1 MGSVI
6 KTNDLTKVYGKAE
19 VLSKLNLTL
28 EEGQVLGYLGPNGAG
43 KTTTIKLLLGLIRPS
58 SGSATIFNHD
68 CQTEKLEVHS
78 NLAYVPSEPAYW
90 PNLTGKETLYMLS
103 KLRAGYDNKYEKLL
117 IKQLNF
123 NPNKKIRQYSRGNKQ
138 KIGLISAFSTRA
150 KLLILD
156 EPSAGLDP
164 LMDQVFRQNIVEAK
178 KNGQT
183 IFLSSHLLEEV
194 ESLCDQ
200 IAILKDGKLV
210 ESGSLAQLKH
220 LAAVTV
226 EATFES
232 KVPDIKKIKGITN
245 VKIDGNKL
253 TCQINGSVNELMTAL
268 VKSSPKQLYSR
279 PASLEDLFLSV
290 YGS

>member
-1 MGSVI
+1 MGTVI
-6 KTNDLTKVYGKAE
+6 KTTNLTKIYDKNE

-28 EEGQVLGYLGPNGAG
+28 DEGQVLGYLGPNGAG

-58 SGSATIFNHD
+58 SGNASIFGHD
-68 CQTEKLEVHS
+68 CQTEKLTVHAS
-78 NLAYVPSEPAYW
+78 LAYVPSEPAFW
-90 PNLTGKETLYMLS
+90 PNLTGRETLYMLS
-103 KLRAGYDNKYEKLL
+103 KLRSGYDEEYEKKL

-123 NPNKKIRQYSRGNKQ
+123 DPDKKIRQYSRGNRQ
-138 KIGLISAFSTRA
+138 KIGLISAFATKA

-156 EPSAGLDP
+156 EPSTGLDP
-164 LMDQVFRQNIVEAK
+164 LMDQVFRQNIVQAK
-178 KNGQT
+178 NNGQT

-210 ESGSLAQLKH
+210 ESGSLSQLKH

-226 EATFES
+226 EATFEG
-232 KVPDIKKIKGITN
+232 KVPDVKKIDGVTN
-245 VKIDGNKL
+245 VKIDGHKL
-253 TCQINGSVNELMTAL
+253 TCQINGSGNELIAAL
-268 VKSSPKQLYSR
+268 VKEKPKQLYVR

-290 YGS
+290 YGT